1 MAAAPSPKKFDRSLV
16 EGPLAPA
23 VWRLAWPTMLQNL
36 VAGLQGV
43 VDHALVGNMLGYAA
57 NAGIGVAWQIFL
69 VVIVFMASL
78 FTGQAVLV
86 ARFAGAGDHDK
97 VNRVVYQAF
106 ITAIGMFAVLAPIGY
121 FSAPYLLT
129 LVNAAPEVRAQA
141 LPFLRI
147 NFVFSIGMLLFFMLS
162 AALRAAGDA
171 RTPLR
176 LGITMTV
183 LNLVLNLLLIPKFGT
198 AGSAMGT
205 AIAAAAV
212 SGYALWLLFGG
223 KLVIRFTRELCTE
236 ARLDGDPIAVQVRAS
251 YGVQGIAMNVA
262 GVLLLRFIGGLEY
275 SAAAQAA
282 YTIGYTELFSM
293 ITWTSVGLMGAA
305 ATIAGQNLGAGKPD
319 RAAPGRLRG
328 GPHRPARRRD
338 RRRHVRR
345 HPQAAARHLRRRRRP
360 RLGDRPPAAPLPR
373 RVGVLHQRSVDL
385 HRRAA
390 GHRRHQEP
398 ALDHARLS
406 GRGADRAV
414 HCAAGTTAVA
424 AGRHLA
430 GDPARPLHPLRA
442 LVPALPPGQVAQHQ
456 GGVGA
461 GATGAGVVAVSRW
474 SAGAVVDHSTARAA
488 AITAVPAS
496 TGVHGR
502 SPDAM
507 SIPNHAARSGRCASV
522 PIKPV
527 VHRVHHDAGDD

>member
-1 MAAAPSPKKFDRSLV
+1 MAAAPPKKFDRSLI

-129 LVNAAPEVRAQA
+129 LINAAPEVRAQA

-147 NFVFSIGMLLFFMLS
+147 NFVFSLGMMLFFMLS

-171 RTPLR
+171 KTPLR
-176 LGITMTV
+176 LGVTMTV

-205 AIAAAAV
+205 SIAAAAV

-223 KLVIRFTRELCTE
+223 KLVIRFTRAQCTGPDWTVI
-236 ARLDGDPIAVQVRAS
+236 RSLFKFGLPT
-251 YGVQGIAMNVA
+251 GVQGIAMNVA
-262 GVLLLRFIGGLEY
+262 GVLLLRFIGGLEF

-305 ATIAGQNLGAGKPD
+305 ATIAGQNLGAGKPE
-319 RAAPGRLRG
+319 RALQG
-328 GPHRPARRRD
+328 
-338 RRRHVRR
+338 VY
-345 HPQAAARHLRRRRRP
+345 AAARIGLLVAAFVGAMFLLIPTPLLGIFGATEGRVADIGRQLLRYLALSGFFISAALTFTGGLQGTGDTKSPLLITLVSQVAIPIGLCTVLQSLRQLQP
-360 RLGDRPPAAPLPR
+360 ADIWLAILLGHFTRCALSFLR
-373 RVGVLHQRSVDL
+373 FRQGKWRTIKVDL
-385 HRRAA
+385 
-390 GHRRHQEP
+390 EP
-398 ALDHARLS
+398 AQ
-406 GRGADRAV
+406 
-414 HCAAGTTAVA
+414 
-424 AGRHLA
+424 
-430 GDPARPLHPLRA
+430 PA
-442 LVPALPPGQVAQHQ
+442 
-456 GGVGA
+456 
-461 GATGAGVVAVSRW
+461 
-474 SAGAVVDHSTARAA
+474 
-488 AITAVPAS
+488 PAS
-496 TGVHGR
+496 
-502 SPDAM
+502 
-507 SIPNHAARSGRCASV
+507 
-522 PIKPV
+522 
-527 VHRVHHDAGDD
+527 

>member
-1 MAAAPSPKKFDRSLV
+1 MAAALAPKKFDRSLI

-43 VDHALVGNMLGYAA
+43 VDHALVGNLLGFAA

-106 ITAIGMFAVLAPIGY
+106 ITSVGMYAVLALIGY
-121 FSAPYLLT
+121 FAAPFLLT

-212 SGYALWLLFGG
+212 SGYALWLLFSGR
-223 KLVIRFTRELCTE
+223 LVIRFTREQCTGP
-236 ARLDGDPIAVQVRAS
+236 DWAVIRS
-251 YGVQGIAMNVA
+251 LFRFGLPTGVQGIAMNIA
-262 GVLLLRFIGGLEY
+262 GVLLLRFIGGLEF

-305 ATIAGQNLGAGKPD
+305 ATIAGQNLGAGKPE
-319 RAAPGRLRG
+319 RALQG
-328 GPHRPARRRD
+328 
-338 RRRHVRR
+338 VY
-345 HPQAAARHLRRRRRP
+345 AAARVGLLVAGYRRGDVHPHPQSTARGVRRRRRP
-360 RLGDRPPAAPLPR
+360 RRRHRPPAPALPR
-373 RVGVLHQRSVDL
+373 PLGLLHQRRAHL
-385 HRRAA
+385 HRRPP
-390 GHRRHQEP
+390 GHRRHPQPALHHPGVADRRADRDVHDHPEP
-398 ALDHARLS
+398 AAARSRPTS
-406 GRGADRAV
+406 GWPSCSATSPAACCRSCASARASGA
-414 HCAAGTTAVA
+414 
-424 AGRHLA
+424 
-430 GDPARPLHPLRA
+430 P
-442 LVPALPPGQVAQHQ
+442 
-456 GGVGA
+456 
-461 GATGAGVVAVSRW
+461 SRW
-474 SAGAVVDHSTARAA
+474 SWSRPAGSSVVAPTRVR
-488 AITAVPAS
+488 TQ
-496 TGVHGR
+496 
-502 SPDAM
+502 
-507 SIPNHAARSGRCASV
+507 AARSTGTSGSRRSPGWSGSGTSVSAGGRCC
-522 PIKPV
+522 
-527 VHRVHHDAGDD
+527 

>member
-1 MAAAPSPKKFDRSLV
+1 
-16 EGPLAPA
+16 
-23 VWRLAWPTMLQNL
+23 
-36 VAGLQGV
+36 
-43 VDHALVGNMLGYAA
+43 
-57 NAGIGVAWQIFL
+57 
-69 VVIVFMASL
+69 
-78 FTGQAVLV
+78 VLV

-106 ITAIGMFAVLAPIGY
+106 ITAIGMFAILAPIGY

-129 LVNAAPEVRAQA
+129 LINAAPEVRAQA

-223 KLVIRFTRELCTE
+223 KLVIRFSRELCT
-236 ARLDGDPIAVQVRAS
+236 RPDWTVIRSLFKFGLPT
-251 YGVQGIAMNVA
+251 GVQGIAMNVA

-305 ATIAGQNLGAGKPD
+305 ATIAGQNLGAGKPE
-319 RAAPGRLRG
+319 RALQG
-328 GPHRPARRRD
+328 
-338 RRRHVRR
+338 VY
-345 HPQAAARHLRRRRRP
+345 AAARVGLLVAAIVGAMFLLIPTPLLGLFGAADGHVADIGRQLLRYLALSGFFISAALTFTGGLQGTGDTKSPLFITLVSQVAIPIGLCTVLQSMRQLQP
-360 RLGDRPPAAPLPR
+360 GDIWLAILLGHFTRCALSFLR
-373 RVGVLHQRSVDL
+373 FRQGKWRSIKVEL
-385 HRRAA
+385 
-390 GHRRHQEP
+390 EP
-398 ALDHARLS
+398 AQ
-406 GRGADRAV
+406 
-414 HCAAGTTAVA
+414 
-424 AGRHLA
+424 
-430 GDPARPLHPLRA
+430 PA
-442 LVPALPPGQVAQHQ
+442 
-456 GGVGA
+456 
-461 GATGAGVVAVSRW
+461 
-474 SAGAVVDHSTARAA
+474 
-488 AITAVPAS
+488 PAS
-496 TGVHGR
+496 
-502 SPDAM
+502 
-507 SIPNHAARSGRCASV
+507 
-522 PIKPV
+522 
-527 VHRVHHDAGDD
+527 

>member
-1 MAAAPSPKKFDRSLV
+1 MAAALPKKFDRSLI

-129 LVNAAPEVRAQA
+129 LINAAPEVRAQA

-147 NFVFSIGMLLFFMLS
+147 NFVFSLGMMLFFMLS

-171 RTPLR
+171 KTPLR
-176 LGITMTV
+176 LGVTMTV

-205 AIAAAAV
+205 SIAAAAV

-223 KLVIRFTRELCTE
+223 KLVIRFSRAQCT
-236 ARLDGDPIAVQVRAS
+236 APDWTVIRSLFKFGLPT
-251 YGVQGIAMNVA
+251 GVQGIAMNVA
-262 GVLLLRFIGGLEY
+262 GVLLLRFIGGLEF

-305 ATIAGQNLGAGKPD
+305 ATIAGQNLGAGKPE
-319 RAAPGRLRG
+319 RALQG
-328 GPHRPARRRD
+328 
-338 RRRHVRR
+338 VY
-345 HPQAAARHLRRRRRP
+345 AAARIGLLVAAFVGAMFLLIPTPLLGIFGATEGRVADIGRQLLRYLALSGFFISAALTFTGGLQGTGDTKSPLFITLVSQVAIPIGLCTVLQSLRQLQP
-360 RLGDRPPAAPLPR
+360 ADIWLAILLGHFTRCALSFLR
-373 RVGVLHQRSVDL
+373 FRQGKWRTIKVDL
-385 HRRAA
+385 
-390 GHRRHQEP
+390 EP
-398 ALDHARLS
+398 AQ
-406 GRGADRAV
+406 
-414 HCAAGTTAVA
+414 
-424 AGRHLA
+424 
-430 GDPARPLHPLRA
+430 PA
-442 LVPALPPGQVAQHQ
+442 
-456 GGVGA
+456 
-461 GATGAGVVAVSRW
+461 
-474 SAGAVVDHSTARAA
+474 
-488 AITAVPAS
+488 PAS
-496 TGVHGR
+496 
-502 SPDAM
+502 
-507 SIPNHAARSGRCASV
+507 
-522 PIKPV
+522 
-527 VHRVHHDAGDD
+527 

>member
-183 LNLVLNLLLIPKFGT
+183 LNLVLNVLLIPKFGT

-212 SGYALWLLFGG
+212 SSYALWLLFGG
-223 KLVIRFTRELCTE
+223 KLVIRFTRELCT
-236 ARLDGDPIAVQVRAS
+236 RPDWTVIRSLFKFGLPT
-251 YGVQGIAMNVA
+251 GVQGIAMNIA

-319 RAAPGRLRG
+319 RALQG
-328 GPHRPARRRD
+328 
-338 RRRHVRR
+338 VY
-345 HPQAAARHLRRRRRP
+345 AAARIGL
-360 RLGDRPPAAPLPR
+360 LVAAI
-373 RVGVLHQRSVDL
+373 VGVMFVVIPRPLLGIFGAADGHVSEIGRQLLRYLAVSGFFISAALTFTGGLQGTGDTKSPLLITLVSQVAVPIGLCTVLQGLRQLQPADIWLAILLGHFTRCALSFLRFRQGKWRSIKVEL
-385 HRRAA
+385 
-390 GHRRHQEP
+390 EP
-398 ALDHARLS
+398 AQ
-406 GRGADRAV
+406 
-414 HCAAGTTAVA
+414 
-424 AGRHLA
+424 
-430 GDPARPLHPLRA
+430 PAP
-442 LVPALPPGQVAQHQ
+442 
-456 GGVGA
+456 
-461 GATGAGVVAVSRW
+461 VS
-474 SAGAVVDHSTARAA
+474 
-488 AITAVPAS
+488 
-496 TGVHGR
+496 
-502 SPDAM
+502 
-507 SIPNHAARSGRCASV
+507 
-522 PIKPV
+522 
-527 VHRVHHDAGDD
+527 